1 MQILIAPD
9 KFKGSLTALQVART
23 VEQALREHVPKGR
36 FVIKPV
42 ADGGEGTA
50 EALTVA
56 TRGRLETVQVNDP
69 LFRPVQATYGISG
82 DGKTAFVEMAQ
93 ASGLALLKPEERNPM
108 LTSTYGTG
116 ELIRHALRQGVKE
129 VILCVGGSATNDAG
143 MGMAAALGYEFLD
156 RSNAPLR
163 PIGQSMQQVCRIRR
177 AKLTPDLSQVRFRVA
192 CDVDNPLYG
201 PNGAAQIYG
210 PQKGA
215 TPDMVAQLDEGLQTI
230 ATVLKED
237 FGIDE
242 AEKPGS
248 GAAGGIGYGARVFLK
263 ASFERGFDLVAGTL
277 HLAGEIRQ
285 ADLII
290 TGEGSLDEQTL
301 QGKVIAGITKLA
313 QSQQTPIIAFC
324 GQLALSPQQLQELGL
339 QQAIAIT
346 PPNIPLSEAMS
357 RAEELLRQAVTDWAN
372 IWFGH

>member
-23 VEQALREHVPKGR
+23 VEQALREHLPQGR
-36 FVIKPV
+36 FKLKPV

-50 EALTVA
+50 EVLAVA
-56 TRGRLETVQVNDP
+56 TQGRLETVHVNDP

-156 RSNAPLR
+156 RSNAPLK

-192 CDVDNPLYG
+192 CDVDNPLFG
-201 PNGAAQIYG
+201 PDGAAHIYG

-215 TPDMVAQLDEGLQTI
+215 TPDMVAQLDEGLQTV
-230 ATVLKED
+230 ANVLKED

-263 ASFERGFDLVAGTL
+263 ASFERGFDLVADSL
-277 HLAGEIRQ
+277 HLADEIRK

-313 QSQQTPIIAFC
+313 QPQQIPVIAFC
-324 GQLALSPQQLQELGL
+324 GRLTLNPRQLQELGL

-346 PPNIPLSEAMS
+346 PPSMPLPEAMS
-357 RAEELLRQAVTDWAN
+357 RAEELLWQATTDWATS
-372 IWFGH
+372 WFRQ